1 MVIRSEYINTWYRYC
16 FDYAPVIRITH
27 LAIELATNA
36 REKSIQTIFLYAVF
50 PYIRMTRLEKRRNA
64 GGAFSMALPLK
75 SDKIMLHLD
84 ENARNFR
91 DAEVPEFKL

>member
-1 MVIRSEYINTWYRYC
+1 
-16 FDYAPVIRITH
+16 
-27 LAIELATNA
+27 
-36 REKSIQTIFLYAVF
+36 
-50 PYIRMTRLEKRRNA
+50 MTRLEKRRNA